1 MYRKL
6 LLLLLAGIFS
16 MATSAQQKVLIHS
29 QYEVVVKDANVKLLR
44 TGEVFNT
51 GTTGEVMINALPG
64 DSLVIEKEGF
74 SSQPVALS
82 SISKEGAVKFDKSF
96 SWKDLLTPM
105 FYIINGGLWMIL
117 FIVFAET
124 GLFAGF
130 FLPGDSL
137 LFVSGIYS
145 EELALRGLGVDL
157 GSEFLHLSIITLLVI
172 IAAIVGNELGY
183 WFGKRSGPAL
193 YHRKDSFIF
202 KKKYLLQAHDFF
214 EEKGASTIVI
224 ARFLPIIRTFAP
236 IVAGIVKMDKKTFT
250 LYNII
255 GSVAWAVSM
264 MFGGHYLYKLVK
276 TQFGFDLKAH
286 LEIIVLVIVAVTTLP
301 VLYKVIFGKKAE
313 EKPIDDSWM
322 EEDEQA

>member
-1 MYRKL
+1 M
-6 LLLLLAGIFS
+6 LLLAGIFS